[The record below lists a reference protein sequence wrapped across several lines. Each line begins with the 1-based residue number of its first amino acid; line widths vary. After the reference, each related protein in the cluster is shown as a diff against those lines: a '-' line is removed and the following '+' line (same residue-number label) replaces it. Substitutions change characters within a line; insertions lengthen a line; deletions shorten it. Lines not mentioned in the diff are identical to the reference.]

1 MEALRREAGIS
12 DAAVNAIAAVPRE
25 LFVPARFSELV
36 YADVAL
42 QLGEGATISA
52 PSMVAAMISAM
63 RPAAGLRV
71 LEIGAGSGYA
81 AAAMAAAGME
91 VVGVEISPILAR
103 QARAAIDRAG
113 YADRVTVEI
122 GDGMAGWPP
131 GAPYDR
137 VVASAA
143 VAALPQAWLE
153 QVVEGGLIVYPESG
167 AEWDMLVRVERLE
180 TGWRRED
187 VQPCRFVRMQV

>member
-25 LFVPARFSELV
+25 LFVPAPFSELV

>member
-1 MEALRREAGIS
+1 
-12 DAAVNAIAAVPRE
+12 
-25 LFVPARFSELV
+25 
-36 YADVAL
+36 
-42 QLGEGATISA
+42 
-52 PSMVAAMISAM
+52 MISAM

-81 AAAMAAAGME
+81 AAAMAAAGMG
-91 VVGVEISPILAR
+91 VLGVEISPILAR